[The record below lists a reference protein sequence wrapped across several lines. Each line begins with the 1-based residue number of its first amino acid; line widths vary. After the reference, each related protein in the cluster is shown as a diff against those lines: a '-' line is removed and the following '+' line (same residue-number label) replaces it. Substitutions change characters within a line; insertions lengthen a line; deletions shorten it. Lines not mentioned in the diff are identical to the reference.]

1 MKPYIEVDCNAC
13 SNCTGSEC
21 LKYGADA
28 DVAVKCCAEEAFRN
42 YVLKQQETIP
52 KSISN

>member
-1 MKPYIEVDCNAC
+1 MKAPIEVNCNVC

-28 DVAVKCCAEEAFRN
+28 DAAVKQCAEDAFKN
-42 YVLKQQETIP
+42 YVKKEP
-52 KSISN
+52 EGEAV